1 MGMVRGRWF
10 ARSSVLL
17 SLWAGTFGCRRV
29 VSEPTGDV
37 PLAGDAGLTRAGV
50 LGAFGACA
58 YDLSRDFRARAETF
72 ERRTATLAAA
82 PSGENLAVA
91 RAAWEDAID
100 VWQRIELYQFG
111 PAAPVTSPGG
121 KDLRAQIYS
130 WPTVSRCPLEQG
142 LVNRTFEQ
150 PTFTTDSPTN
160 RGLYAA
166 EYLLFYPGTDNACG
180 AGSAIN
186 TSGAWAALGTAGL
199 AQRKGEYA
207 HAIALDL
214 VSRARTLETAWAP
227 SGGNFGK
234 ELVNAGSATGLFAS
248 QQLAFNTVS
257 DALFYIEIA
266 TKDMKLGKPSGL
278 RMCDTPT
285 CPEALESP
293 WAKRSKIHVRS
304 NLVGAQMLV
313 LGCAAGG
320 NVGFDDLLSA
330 MGRGDV
336 AARLA
341 TAFTEAIAAVDAIPD
356 ADLDATLA
364 RDPVVVQ
371 SLYLAF
377 KKITDIIRTDFVTVL
392 DLEIPKVVEG
402 DND

>member
-1 MGMVRGRWF
+1 MVTSRWF
-10 ARSSVLL
+10 VRSSVLL
-17 SLWAGTFGCRRV
+17 SLWAATFGCRRI
-29 VSEPTGDV
+29 VSEPAGAA
-37 PLAGDAGLTRAGV
+37 PLPGDAGLTRAGV

-58 YDLSRDFRARAETF
+58 YDLARDFRERAETF
-72 ERRTATLAAA
+72 ERRTGALASA
-82 PSGENLAVA
+82 PTPENLAVA
-91 RAAWEDAID
+91 KAAWEDAID
-100 VWQRIELYQFG
+100 VWERSELYQFG
-111 PAAPVTSPGG
+111 PAAPLTSPGG
-121 KDLRAQIYS
+121 QDLRAQIYS

-142 LVNRTFEQ
+142 LVNRTFEE

-166 EYLLFYPGTDNACG
+166 EYLLFYPGTDNVCG

-186 TSGAWAALGTAGL
+186 TSGAWAGLGTTGL
-199 AQRKGEYA
+199 AQRKGAYA

-214 VSRARTLETAWAP
+214 LARARTLETAWAP
-227 SGGNFGK
+227 TGGNFGK
-234 ELVNAGSATGLFAS
+234 ELTNAGSASGLFAS
-248 QQLAFNTVS
+248 QQFAFNTIS
-257 DALFYIEIA
+257 DALFYIEIS

-293 WAKRSKIHVRS
+293 WAKRSKSHIRA

-313 LGCAAGG
+313 FGCTAGG

-341 TAFTEAIAAVDAIPD
+341 TAFNEAIAAVDAVPD
-356 ADLDATLA
+356 ADLDVTLT
-364 RDPVVVQ
+364 RDRVVVQ
-371 SLYLAF
+371 NLYIAL
-377 KKITDIIRTDFVTVL
+377 KKITDIMRSDFVTVL
-392 DLEIPKVVEG
+392 DLEIPKVIEG

>member
-1 MGMVRGRWF
+1 MVTSRWF

-17 SLWAGTFGCRRV
+17 SLWAATFGCRRI
-29 VSEPTGDV
+29 VSEPTGNA
-37 PLAGDAGLTRAGV
+37 PLPGDAGLTRAGV

-58 YDLSRDFRARAETF
+58 YDLSRDFRERAETF
-72 ERRTATLAAA
+72 ERRTGTLAGA
-82 PSGENLAVA
+82 PTAENLAVA
-91 RAAWEDAID
+91 KAAWEDAID
-100 VWQRIELYQFG
+100 VWERIELYQFG

-121 KDLRAQIYS
+121 QDLRSQIYS

-180 AGSAIN
+180 AGSSIN
-186 TSGAWAALGTAGL
+186 TSGAWAGLGTTGL
-199 AQRKGEYA
+199 AQRKGAYA

-214 VSRARTLETAWAP
+214 VTRARTLENAWAP
-227 SGGNFGK
+227 TGGNFGK
-234 ELVNAGSATGLFAS
+234 ELTNAGSAAGLFAS
-248 QQLAFNTVS
+248 QQFAFNTIS

-293 WAKRSKIHVRS
+293 WAKRSKTHIRS

-313 LGCAAGG
+313 FGCTAGG

-341 TAFTEAIAAVDAIPD
+341 TAFTEAIAAVDAVPD
-356 ADLDATLA
+356 SDLDVTLA
-364 RDPVVVQ
+364 RDRVVVQ
-371 SLYLAF
+371 NLYIAL
-377 KKITDIIRTDFVTVL
+377 KKITDIMRSDFVTVL
-392 DLEIPKVVEG
+392 DLEIPKVIEG